1 MAVMNKLN
9 QFLGKWR
16 YLVYGVVVLVLLS
29 LFGYMAIILGGRFVV
44 DEEHFVF
51 NESTV
56 LTTENEE
63 DIIKLYDENRTYVPL
78 DTIPDHVTD
87 AFLAVEDHR
96 FYDHN
101 GVDFWA
107 VGRAVWRDIA
117 TMSKAE
123 GASTI
128 TQQLVKNV
136 SLTNDQTWMR
146 KTKEVMGAIYLERQR
161 TKDEILEYYLN
172 EIYFGNGIHG
182 IEEAAQAFYS
192 KSVSELT
199 LSEGATLAAMPK
211 APNYYDPSEHPERVE
226 ERRDVVLSHM
236 ENNGM
241 LQAEDMRQAQ
251 GRTLGLD
258 IGDTESKPATNSYVD
273 LVLDELEQDYH
284 LSRDEIYTGG
294 YEITVGLDPSM
305 QETVHDRMQQE
316 DYFQGSTD
324 QVEGATVLV
333 DQTNAVIRAAVGG
346 RDREQGDLN
355 RVQVRR
361 QPGSTFKP
369 LAVYGPALEESLYHP
384 YSLIPDEQR
393 DYDGYSPENVDGQY
407 AGEVTIYDALV
418 QSKNA
423 PAVALLD
430 ELDINQGLSYLEDIG
445 YSIEDNGLSVALG
458 GLENGL
464 TPIELA
470 GLYRSFANEGR
481 YIEPYTI
488 LEVKNRHGEI
498 LEAPDRNSQQLFSKQ
513 TSWNLT
519 RMLEA
524 VVEDGT
530 ASGGEFNKDLAG
542 KTGSTQHPHVSGG
555 VKDAWFVGFNP
566 DYAVAS
572 WIGYDVSNEENYLTD
587 GSQLAVSL
595 VDGVMSDL
603 DQSHDLTTS
612 FSVPEGVDDL
622 EGPIRLAQIDDL
634 EASVSLGFL
643 SGVDVQLTWT
653 HDDDR
658 VRFDVYRET
667 GDQVEKIGSV
677 TGENTY
683 QVNDTQMF
691 NNPSYYVVPV
701 NPLNGSEGEPSNRD
715 QAF

>member
-1 MAVMNKLN
+1 MAVINKLN

-16 YLVYGVVVLVLLS
+16 YLVYSVVVLVLLS
-29 LFGYMAIILGGRFVV
+29 LIGYLAIVLGGRFVV

-51 NESTV
+51 DESTV
-56 LTTENEE
+56 LTTENGE

-78 DTIPDHVTD
+78 DTMPDHVTE
-87 AFLAVEDHR
+87 AFLAIEDHR

-226 ERRDVVLSHM
+226 ERRDIVLSQM
-236 ENNGM
+236 ENHGM
-241 LQAEDMRQAQ
+241 LQAEEMRQAQ

-258 IGDTESKPATNSYVD
+258 LGDTESKPATNSYVD
-273 LVLDELEQDYH
+273 LVLDELEHDYH

-305 QETVHDRMQQE
+305 QETVHSRMQQE

-430 ELDINQGLSYLEDIG
+430 ELGISQGLSYLEDIG
-445 YSIEDNGLSVALG
+445 YSIENNGLSVALG
-458 GLENGL
+458 GLEEGL

-481 YIEPYTI
+481 YIEPYNI
-488 LEVKNRHGEI
+488 LEVKNRYGEI
-498 LEAPDRNSQQLFSKQ
+498 MESPDRNSQQLFSPQ

-530 ASGGEFNKDLAG
+530 ASGGQFNKDLAG

-572 WIGYDVSNEENYLTD
+572 WIGYDVSNEENYLTA

-603 DQSHDLTTS
+603 DQSHNLTAS
-612 FSVPEGVDDL
+612 FTVPEGVDDL
-622 EGPIRLAQIDDL
+622 EGPIRLPQIDDL

-643 SGVDVQLTWT
+643 SGVDVQLIWT
-653 HDDDR
+653 HNDDR
-658 VRFDVYRET
+658 VRFDVYRVT

>member
-1 MAVMNKLN
+1 MNKLN

>member
-1 MAVMNKLN
+1 MNKLN
-9 QFLGKWR
+9 HFLGKWR
-16 YLVYGVVVLVLLS
+16 YLVYGVVLLVLLS
-29 LFGYMAIILGGRFVV
+29 LFGYLAIVLGGRFVV

-51 NESTV
+51 DESTV
-56 LTTENEE
+56 LTTENGE

-78 DTIPDHVTD
+78 DTMPDHVTE
-87 AFLAVEDHR
+87 AFLAIEDHR

-226 ERRDVVLSHM
+226 ERRDVVLSQM
-236 ENNGM
+236 ENHGM
-241 LQAEDMRQAQ
+241 LQAEEMRQAQ

-258 IGDTESKPATNSYVD
+258 VGDTESKPASNSYVD
-273 LVLDELEQDYH
+273 LVLDELEHDYH

-305 QETVHDRMQQE
+305 QETVHSRMQQE

-430 ELDINQGLSYLEDIG
+430 ELGITQGLSYLEDIG

-458 GLENGL
+458 GLEKGL

-498 LEAPDRNSQQLFSKQ
+498 MEAPDRNSQQLFSPQ

-530 ASGGEFNKDLAG
+530 ASGGQFNKDLAG

-572 WIGYDVSNEENYLTD
+572 WIGYDVSNEENYLTA

-603 DQSHDLTTS
+603 DQSHDLTAS
-612 FSVPEGVDDL
+612 FTVPEGVDDL
-622 EGPIRLAQIDDL
+622 EGPIRLPQIDDL

-658 VRFDVYRET
+658 VRFDVYRVK

-701 NPLNGSEGEPSNRD
+701 NPLNGSEGDPSNRD